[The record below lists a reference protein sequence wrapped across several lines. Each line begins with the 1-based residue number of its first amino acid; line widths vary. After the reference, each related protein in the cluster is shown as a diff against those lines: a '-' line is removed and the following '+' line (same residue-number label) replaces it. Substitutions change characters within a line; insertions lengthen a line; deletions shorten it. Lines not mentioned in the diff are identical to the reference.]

1 MGQNPSNH
9 ACLHTKVGR
18 FYDQPCFIGEI
29 CQTDADKHGNLTDI
43 VIKWNNLKSVIGT
56 ELFTLKLFK
65 QFTIIIALSF
75 IGEMLHALI
84 PFPIPASIY
93 GILLLFLLLE
103 QKTLQV
109 DDVKEVADFLIFIMP
124 LLFIPA
130 AVGLI
135 DAWNELRSSLTAY
148 VTIIIAV
155 TLIVMVATGRITQW
169 FLRLSRRYT
178 DENT

>member
-1 MGQNPSNH
+1 MWQNPSNH

-43 VIKWNNLKSVIGT
+43 VIKWYNLKSVIGT

-75 IGEMLHALI
+75 IGEVLHALI

-103 QKTLQV
+103 QKILQV
-109 DDVKEVADFLIFIMP
+109 DDVKEVSDFLIFIMP
-124 LLFIPA
+124 LLFVPA

-135 DAWNELRSSLTAY
+135 DTWDELRASLTAY

-155 TLIVMVATGRITQW
+155 TLIVMIATGLITQW
-169 FLRLSRRYT
+169 FIRHSRKSVK
-178 DENT
+178 